1 MEVIVIGGGA
11 AGMIAAARAA
21 ESGNTVTLIEKNE
34 KLGKKIYITGKGRC
48 NVTNADTASFADN
61 VIRNFNFMRS
71 AFSRFDS
78 NDTIELLE
86 RYGVKTKIERG
97 NRVFPCSDKAS
108 DVTKALSAYMLDY
121 GVNILLNTE
130 TKNIV
135 SENGNVTG
143 VNIINADGNK
153 QFLKA
158 DKVILATGGQ
168 SYKATGST
176 GDGYRFARALGHNII
191 TPKPSLVG
199 LNLFEGVSDLAGV
212 TLKNVQ
218 LKIVSKDCKPVYL
231 DFGELLFTH
240 TGISGPIVL
249 TASSKLNN
257 IDISGYKAII
267 DLKPKLDEQQLDKR
281 ILSDFE
287 KTKNKMLKNA
297 LDELIIKALQ
307 HRIIKSANIDGNRY
321 VNCLSKEERKALVK
335 SIKNLT
341 FTIKHLG
348 DIDTAIITSGGIDT
362 KQINPKSMQS
372 KLINGLYFAG
382 EVIDVDALTGGYN
395 MQIALSSGY
404 LAGLLVEQL

>member
-21 ESGNTVTLIEKNE
+21 ESGNSVTLIEKNE

-61 VIRNFNFMRS
+61 VIRNYNFMRS
-71 AFSRFDS
+71 AFSKFDS
-78 NDTIELLE
+78 NDTIELLDK
-86 RYGVKTKIERG
+86 YGVKTKIERG

-108 DVTKALSAYMLDY
+108 DITKALTTYMSEF
-121 GVNILLNTE
+121 GVKILLNTD

-135 SENGNVTG
+135 SENASVSG
-143 VNIINADGNK
+143 VNIINSDGSK
-153 QFLKA
+153 QVLKA

-176 GDGYRFARALGHNII
+176 GDGYRFARALGHNIV

-199 LNLFEGVSDLAGV
+199 FNLFDGVSDLAGV
-212 TLKNVQ
+212 TLKNIQ
-218 LKIVSKDCKPVYL
+218 LKIFDKNDKAIYSE
-231 DFGELLFTH
+231 FGEILFTH

-249 TASSKLNN
+249 TASSVLNHL
-257 IDISGYKAII
+257 DLSGHKAII

-287 KTKNKMLKNA
+287 KTKNKMLKNS

-307 HRIIKSANIDGNRY
+307 RRIIKNARIDENKY

-335 SIKNLT
+335 SVKNLS
-341 FTIKHLG
+341 FTIKQLG

-362 KQINPKSMQS
+362 KEISPKSMQS

-382 EVIDVDALTGGYN
+382 EIIDVDALTGGYN
-395 MQIALSSGY
+395 MQIAFSSGY
-404 LAGLLVEQL
+404 LAGLLIE

>member
-21 ESGNTVTLIEKNE
+21 ESGNKVTLIEKNE

-48 NVTNADTASFADN
+48 NVTNSDTTSFADN
-61 VIRNFNFMRS
+61 VVRNFNFMRS

-130 TKNIV
+130 TRNIV

-143 VNIINADGNK
+143 VNIINTDGNK
-153 QFLKA
+153 QFIKA

-191 TPKPSLVG
+191 TPRPSLVG
-199 LNLFEGVSDLAGV
+199 LSLFEGVSDLAGV

-218 LKIVSKDCKPVYL
+218 LKIVSKDNKTAYL
-231 DFGELLFTH
+231 DFGEMLFTH

-287 KTKNKMLKNA
+287 KAKNKMLKNT

-307 HRIIKSANIDGNRY
+307 HRIIKNANIDENKY

-341 FTIKHLG
+341 YTIRHLG

-404 LAGLLVEQL
+404 LAGLLIE

>member
-21 ESGNTVTLIEKNE
+21 ESGNSVTLIEKNE

-61 VIRNFNFMRS
+61 VVRNYNFLRS
-71 AFSRFDS
+71 AFSKFDS

-86 RYGVKTKIERG
+86 RYDIKTKIERG

-108 DVTKALSAYMLDY
+108 DVTKALTAYMNDF
-121 GVNILLNTE
+121 GVKILLNTE

-135 SENGNVTG
+135 SENGRVSG
-143 VNIINADGNK
+143 VNIVNSDGVK

-199 LNLFEGVSDLAGV
+199 FNLFESVSDLAGV

-218 LKIVSKDCKPVYL
+218 LKIL
-231 DFGELLFTH
+231 DKIDKTIYSEFGEILFTH

-249 TASSKLNN
+249 TASSVLNHL
-257 IDISGYKAII
+257 DLSGHKAII

-287 KTKNKMLKNA
+287 KTKNKMLKNS

-307 HRIIKSANIDGNRY
+307 RRIIKNASIDENKY

-335 SIKNLT
+335 SVKNLS
-341 FTIKHLG
+341 FTIKQLG

-362 KQINPKSMQS
+362 KEISPKSMQS

-404 LAGLLVEQL
+404 LAGLLIE

>member
-1 MEVIVIGGGA
+1 MEIVVIGGGA
-11 AGMIAAARAA
+11 AGMIASARAA
-21 ESGNTVTLIEKNE
+21 ESGNIVTLIEKNE

-48 NVTNADTASFADN
+48 NVTNSDTTSFADN

-86 RYGVKTKIERG
+86 KYGVKTKIERG

-108 DVTKALSAYMLDY
+108 DITKALTSYMLNY
-121 GVNILLNTE
+121 GVKILLNTE

-135 SENGNVTG
+135 SENGIVIG
-143 VNIINADGNK
+143 VNIINADGSK
-153 QFLKA
+153 QFIKA

-191 TPKPSLVG
+191 APRPSLVG
-199 LNLFEGVSDLAGV
+199 FNLFETVSDLAGV

-218 LKIVSKDCKPVYL
+218 LKIVGKDDKTVYS
-231 DFGELLFTH
+231 DFGEILFTH

-249 TASSKLNN
+249 TASSILNS
-257 IDISGYKAII
+257 IDISGFKAII

-281 ILSDFE
+281 ILSDFD
-287 KTKNKMLKNA
+287 KTKNRMLKNS

-307 HRIIKSANIDGNRY
+307 RRIIKSAGIDENKY
-321 VNCLSKEERKALVK
+321 VNCLSKDERKSLIK
-335 SIKNLT
+335 SIKNLK
-341 FTIKHLG
+341 FTIKQLG

-362 KQINPKSMQS
+362 KQINSKSMQS
-372 KLINGLYFAG
+372 KLISGLYFAG
-382 EVIDVDALTGGYN
+382 EVIDVDALTGGFN

-404 LAGLLVEQL
+404 LAGLLIE

>member
-21 ESGNTVTLIEKNE
+21 ESGNSVTLIEKNE

-61 VIRNFNFMRS
+61 VVRNFNFMRS
-71 AFSRFDS
+71 AFSKFDS

-86 RYGVKTKIERG
+86 KYDVKTKIERG

-108 DVTKALSAYMLDY
+108 DVTKALTAYMNDFS
-121 GVNILLNTE
+121 VKILLNTE

-135 SENGNVTG
+135 SENGSVSG
-143 VNIINADGNK
+143 VNIVNSDGVK

-199 LNLFEGVSDLAGV
+199 FNLFEGVSDLAGV

-218 LKIVSKDCKPVYL
+218 LKIL
-231 DFGELLFTH
+231 DKNNKTIYSEFGEILFTH

-249 TASSKLNN
+249 TASSVLNHL
-257 IDISGYKAII
+257 DLSGYKAII

-287 KTKNKMLKNA
+287 KTKNKMLKNS

-307 HRIIKSANIDGNRY
+307 RRIIKYASIDENKY

-335 SIKNLT
+335 SIKNLS
-341 FTIKHLG
+341 FTIKQLG

-362 KQINPKSMQS
+362 KEINPKSMQS
-372 KLINGLYFAG
+372 KIINGLYFAG
-382 EVIDVDALTGGYN
+382 ELIDVDALTGGYN

-404 LAGLLVEQL
+404 LAGLLIE

>member
-11 AGMIAAARAA
+11 AGMIAAARSA
-21 ESGNTVTLIEKNE
+21 ESGNSVTLIEKNE

-61 VIRNFNFMRS
+61 VVRNFNFMRS
-71 AFSRFDS
+71 AFSKFDS

-86 RYGVKTKIERG
+86 KYDVKTKIERG

-108 DVTKALSAYMLDY
+108 DVTKALTAYMNNFS
-121 GVNILLNTE
+121 VKILLNTE

-135 SENGNVTG
+135 SENGSVSG
-143 VNIINADGNK
+143 VNIVNSDGVK

-199 LNLFEGVSDLAGV
+199 FNLFEGVSDLAGV

-218 LKIVSKDCKPVYL
+218 LKIL
-231 DFGELLFTH
+231 DKNNKTIYSEFGEILFTH

-249 TASSKLNN
+249 TASSVLNH
-257 IDISGYKAII
+257 IDLSGHKAII

-287 KTKNKMLKNA
+287 KTKNKMLKNS

-307 HRIIKSANIDGNRY
+307 RRIIKYANIDENKY

-335 SIKNLT
+335 SIKNLS
-341 FTIKHLG
+341 FTIKQLG

-362 KQINPKSMQS
+362 KEINPKSMQS
-372 KLINGLYFAG
+372 KIINGLYFAG

-395 MQIALSSGY
+395 IQIALSSGY
-404 LAGLLVEQL
+404 LAGLLIE

>member
-11 AGMIAAARAA
+11 AGMIAAARSA
-21 ESGNTVTLIEKNE
+21 ESGNSVTLIEKNE

-61 VIRNFNFMRS
+61 VVRNYNFMRS
-71 AFSRFDS
+71 AFSKFDS

-86 RYGVKTKIERG
+86 KYDVKTKIERG

-108 DVTKALSAYMLDY
+108 DVTKALTVYMNNFS
-121 GVNILLNTE
+121 VKILLNTE

-135 SENGNVTG
+135 SENGSVSG
-143 VNIINADGNK
+143 VNIVNSDGVK

-199 LNLFEGVSDLAGV
+199 FNLFEGVSDLAGV

-218 LKIVSKDCKPVYL
+218 LKIL
-231 DFGELLFTH
+231 DKNYKTIYSEFGEILFTH

-249 TASSKLNN
+249 TASSVLNH
-257 IDISGYKAII
+257 IDLSGHKAII

-287 KTKNKMLKNA
+287 KTKNKMLKNS

-307 HRIIKSANIDGNRY
+307 RRIIKYANIDENKY

-335 SIKNLT
+335 SIKNLS
-341 FTIKHLG
+341 FTIKQLG

-362 KQINPKSMQS
+362 KEINPKSMQS
-372 KLINGLYFAG
+372 KIINGLYFAG
-382 EVIDVDALTGGYN
+382 ELIDVDALTGGYN
-395 MQIALSSGY
+395 IQIALSSGY
-404 LAGLLVEQL
+404 LAGLLIE

>member
-21 ESGNTVTLIEKNE
+21 ESGNSVTLIEKNE

-61 VIRNFNFMRS
+61 VIRNYNFMRS
-71 AFSRFDS
+71 AFSKFDS

-86 RYGVKTKIERG
+86 RYDIKTKIERG

-108 DVTKALSAYMLDY
+108 DVTKALTAYMNDFD
-121 GVNILLNTE
+121 VKILLNTE

-135 SENGNVTG
+135 SENGSVSG
-143 VNIINADGNK
+143 VNLVNSNGVK

-199 LNLFEGVSDLAGV
+199 FNLFEGVSDLAGV

-218 LKIVSKDCKPVYL
+218 LKIL
-231 DFGELLFTH
+231 DKNDKTIYSEFGEILFTH

-249 TASSKLNN
+249 TASSLLNHL
-257 IDISGYKAII
+257 DLSGHKAII

-287 KTKNKMLKNA
+287 KTKNKMLKNS

-307 HRIIKSANIDGNRY
+307 RRIIKNAGIDENKY

-335 SIKNLT
+335 SVKNLS
-341 FTIKHLG
+341 FTIKQLG

-362 KQINPKSMQS
+362 KEISPKSMQS

-404 LAGLLVEQL
+404 LAGLLIE

>member
-1 MEVIVIGGGA
+1 MEIVVIGGGA
-11 AGMIAAARAA
+11 AGMIASARAA
-21 ESGNTVTLIEKNE
+21 ESGNIVTLIEKNE

-48 NVTNADTASFADN
+48 NVTNSDTTSFADN

-78 NDTIELLE
+78 NDTVELLE
-86 RYGVKTKIERG
+86 KYGVKTKIERG

-108 DVTKALSAYMLDY
+108 DITKALTSYMLDY
-121 GVNILLNTE
+121 GVKILLNTK

-135 SENGNVTG
+135 SENGKVSG
-143 VNIINADGNK
+143 VNVINPDGNK
-153 QFLKA
+153 QFIKA

-176 GDGYRFARALGHNII
+176 GDGYRFACALGHNII
-191 TPKPSLVG
+191 APRPSLVG
-199 LNLFEGVSDLAGV
+199 FNLFETVNDLAGV

-218 LKIVSKDCKPVYL
+218 LKIVGKDDKTVYS
-231 DFGELLFTH
+231 DFGEILFTH

-249 TASSKLNN
+249 TASSILNS
-257 IDISGYKAII
+257 IDISGFRAII

-281 ILSDFE
+281 ILSDFD
-287 KTKNKMLKNA
+287 KTKNKMLKNS
-297 LDELIIKALQ
+297 LDDLIIKALQ
-307 HRIIKSANIDGNRY
+307 RRIIKSADIDEDKY
-321 VNCLSKEERKALVK
+321 VNCLSKDERKSLVK
-335 SIKNLT
+335 SIKNLK
-341 FTIKHLG
+341 FTIKQLG

-372 KLINGLYFAG
+372 KLISGLYFAG

-404 LAGLLVEQL
+404 LAGLLIE

>member
-21 ESGNTVTLIEKNE
+21 ESGNSVTLIEKNE

-61 VIRNFNFMRS
+61 VIRNYNFMRS
-71 AFSRFDS
+71 AFSKFDS
-78 NDTIELLE
+78 NDTIELLDK
-86 RYGVKTKIERG
+86 YGVKTKIERG

-108 DVTKALSAYMLDY
+108 DVTKALIAYMSEF
-121 GVNILLNTE
+121 GVKILLNTE

-135 SENGNVTG
+135 SENGSVSG
-143 VNIINADGNK
+143 VNIINSDGSK

-191 TPKPSLVG
+191 TPRPSLVG
-199 LNLFEGVSDLAGV
+199 FNLFEGVSDLAGV

-218 LKIVSKDCKPVYL
+218 LKIIDKNDKTIYSE
-231 DFGELLFTH
+231 FGEILFTH

-249 TASSKLNN
+249 TASSVLNHL
-257 IDISGYKAII
+257 DLSGHKAII

-287 KTKNKMLKNA
+287 KTKNKMLKNS

-307 HRIIKSANIDGNRY
+307 QRIIKNARIDENKY

-335 SIKNLT
+335 SVKNLS
-341 FTIKHLG
+341 FTIKQLG

-362 KQINPKSMQS
+362 KEISPKSMQS

-382 EVIDVDALTGGYN
+382 EIIDVDALTGGYN

-404 LAGLLVEQL
+404 LAGLLIE

>member
-21 ESGNTVTLIEKNE
+21 ESGNSVTLIEKNE

-61 VIRNFNFMRS
+61 VVRNYNFLRS
-71 AFSRFDS
+71 AFSKFDS

-86 RYGVKTKIERG
+86 RYDIKTKIERG

-108 DVTKALSAYMLDY
+108 DVTKALTAYMNDFN
-121 GVNILLNTE
+121 VKILLNTE

-135 SENGNVTG
+135 SENGRVSG
-143 VNIINADGNK
+143 VNIVNPNGVK

-199 LNLFEGVSDLAGV
+199 FNLFESVSDLAGV

-218 LKIVSKDCKPVYL
+218 LKIL
-231 DFGELLFTH
+231 DKHDKTIYSEFGELLFTH

-249 TASSKLNN
+249 TASSVLNH
-257 IDISGYKAII
+257 IDLSGHKAII

-287 KTKNKMLKNA
+287 KTKNKMLKNS

-307 HRIIKSANIDGNRY
+307 RRIIKNASIDENKY

-335 SIKNLT
+335 SVKNLS
-341 FTIKHLG
+341 FTIKQLG

-362 KQINPKSMQS
+362 KEINPKSMQS
-372 KLINGLYFAG
+372 KIINGLYFAG
-382 EVIDVDALTGGYN
+382 ELIDVDALTGGYN
-395 MQIALSSGY
+395 IQIALSSGY
-404 LAGLLVEQL
+404 LAGLLIE

>member
-21 ESGNTVTLIEKNE
+21 ESGNSVTLIEKNE

-61 VIRNFNFMRS
+61 VIRNYNFMRS
-71 AFSRFDS
+71 AFSKFDS
-78 NDTIELLE
+78 NDTIELLDK
-86 RYGVKTKIERG
+86 YGVKTKIERG

-108 DVTKALSAYMLDY
+108 DVTKALIAYMNEY
-121 GVNILLNTE
+121 GVKILLNTE

-135 SENGNVTG
+135 SENGSVSG
-143 VNIINADGNK
+143 VNIINSDGSK

-176 GDGYRFARALGHNII
+176 GDGYRFARALGHNIV

-199 LNLFEGVSDLAGV
+199 FNLFDGVSDLAGV
-212 TLKNVQ
+212 TLKNIQ
-218 LKIVSKDCKPVYL
+218 LKIFDKNDKAIYSE
-231 DFGELLFTH
+231 FGEILFTH

-249 TASSKLNN
+249 TASSILNH
-257 IDISGYKAII
+257 IDLSGLKVVI

-287 KTKNKMLKNA
+287 KTKNKMLKNS

-307 HRIIKSANIDGNRY
+307 RRIIKNARIDENKY

-335 SIKNLT
+335 SVKNLS
-341 FTIKHLG
+341 FTIKQLG

-362 KQINPKSMQS
+362 KEISPKSMQS

-382 EVIDVDALTGGYN
+382 EIIDVDALTGGYN

-404 LAGLLVEQL
+404 LAGLLIE

>member
-1 MEVIVIGGGA
+1 MEIVVIGGGA
-11 AGMIAAARAA
+11 AGMIASARAA
-21 ESGNTVTLIEKNE
+21 ESGNIVTLIEKNE

-48 NVTNADTASFADN
+48 NVTNSDITSFADN

-86 RYGVKTKIERG
+86 KYGVKTKIERG

-108 DVTKALSAYMLDY
+108 DITKALTSYMLDY
-121 GVNILLNTE
+121 GVKILLNTE

-135 SENGNVTG
+135 SENGKVSG
-143 VNIINADGNK
+143 VNVINPDGNK
-153 QFLKA
+153 QFIKA

-191 TPKPSLVG
+191 APRPSLVG
-199 LNLFEGVSDLAGV
+199 FNLFETVSDLAGV

-218 LKIVSKDCKPVYL
+218 LKIVSKDDKTVYS
-231 DFGELLFTH
+231 DFGEILFTH
-240 TGISGPIVL
+240 TGISGPIIL
-249 TASSKLNN
+249 TASSVLNS
-257 IDISGYKAII
+257 IDISGFKAII

-281 ILSDFE
+281 ILSDFD
-287 KTKNKMLKNA
+287 KTKNKMLKNS
-297 LDELIIKALQ
+297 LDDLIIKALQ
-307 HRIIKSANIDGNRY
+307 RRIIKSASIDEVKY
-321 VNCLSKEERKALVK
+321 VNCLSKDERKSLVK
-335 SIKNLT
+335 SIKNLK
-341 FTIKHLG
+341 FTIKQLG

-372 KLINGLYFAG
+372 KLISGLYFAG

-404 LAGLLVEQL
+404 LAGLLAE

>member
-21 ESGNTVTLIEKNE
+21 ESGNAVTLIEKNE

-48 NVTNADTASFADN
+48 NVTNADTTSFADN
-61 VIRNFNFMRS
+61 VVRNYNFMRS

-86 RYGVKTKIERG
+86 KYGVKTKIERG

-108 DVTKALSAYMLDY
+108 DITKALTSYMLDY
-121 GVNILLNTE
+121 NVKILLHTE

-135 SENGNVTG
+135 SENGKVSG
-143 VNIINADGNK
+143 VNVIDADGKK
-153 QFLKA
+153 QFIRA
-158 DKVILATGGQ
+158 DKVILATGGL

-191 TPKPSLVG
+191 APKPSLVG
-199 LNLFEGVSDLAGV
+199 FNTFENVSDLAGV

-218 LKIVSKDCKPVYL
+218 LKIVSKDGKSVYS
-231 DFGELLFTH
+231 DFGEILFTH

-249 TASSKLNN
+249 TASSILNN
-257 IDISGYKAII
+257 NDMSGFKAVI

-287 KTKNKMLKNA
+287 KNKNKMLKNS

-307 HRIIKSANIDGNRY
+307 RRVIKNANLDENKY
-321 VNCLSKEERKALVK
+321 VNCLTKEERKFLVK
-335 SIKNLT
+335 SIKNLN
-341 FTIKHLG
+341 FTLKQLG
-348 DIDTAIITSGGIDT
+348 DIDTAIITCGGVDT

-404 LAGLLVEQL
+404 LAGLLIE

>member
-21 ESGNTVTLIEKNE
+21 ESGNSVTLIEKNE

-61 VIRNFNFMRS
+61 VIRNYNFMRS
-71 AFSRFDS
+71 AFSKFDS
-78 NDTIELLE
+78 NDTIELLDK
-86 RYGVKTKIERG
+86 YGVKTKIERG

-108 DVTKALSAYMLDY
+108 DVTKALIAYMSEF
-121 GVNILLNTE
+121 GVKILLNTD

-135 SENGNVTG
+135 SENGSVSG
-143 VNIINADGNK
+143 VNIINSDGSK

-176 GDGYRFARALGHNII
+176 GDGYRFARALGHNIV

-199 LNLFEGVSDLAGV
+199 FNLFDGVSDLAGV
-212 TLKNVQ
+212 TLKNIQ
-218 LKIVSKDCKPVYL
+218 LKIFDKNDKAIYSE
-231 DFGELLFTH
+231 FGEILFTH

-249 TASSKLNN
+249 TASSILNH
-257 IDISGYKAII
+257 IDLSGLKVVI

-287 KTKNKMLKNA
+287 KTKNKMLKNS

-307 HRIIKSANIDGNRY
+307 RRIIKNASIDENKY

-335 SIKNLT
+335 SVKNLS
-341 FTIKHLG
+341 FTIKQLG

-362 KQINPKSMQS
+362 KEISPKSMQS

-382 EVIDVDALTGGYN
+382 EIIDVDALTGGYN

-404 LAGLLVEQL
+404 LAGLLIE

>member
-1 MEVIVIGGGA
+1 MEIVVIGGGA
-11 AGMIAAARAA
+11 AGMIASARAA
-21 ESGNTVTLIEKNE
+21 ESGNIVTLIEKNE

-48 NVTNADTASFADN
+48 NVTNSDTTSFADN

-78 NDTIELLE
+78 NDTVELLE
-86 RYGVKTKIERG
+86 KYGVKTKIERG

-108 DVTKALSAYMLDY
+108 DITKALTSYMLDY
-121 GVNILLNTE
+121 GVKILLNTK

-135 SENGNVTG
+135 SENGKVSG
-143 VNIINADGNK
+143 VNVINPDGNK
-153 QFLKA
+153 QFIKA

-191 TPKPSLVG
+191 APRPSLVG
-199 LNLFEGVSDLAGV
+199 FNLFETVSDLAGV

-218 LKIVSKDCKPVYL
+218 LKIVGKDDKTVYS
-231 DFGELLFTH
+231 DFGEILFTH

-249 TASSKLNN
+249 TASSILNS
-257 IDISGYKAII
+257 IDISGFKAII

-281 ILSDFE
+281 ILSDFD
-287 KTKNKMLKNA
+287 KTKNRMLKNS

-307 HRIIKSANIDGNRY
+307 RRIIKSADINEDKY
-321 VNCLSKEERKALVK
+321 VNCLSKDERKSLVK
-335 SIKNLT
+335 SIKNLK
-341 FTIKHLG
+341 FTIKQLG

-372 KLINGLYFAG
+372 KLISGLYFAG

-404 LAGLLVEQL
+404 LAGLLIE

>member
-1 MEVIVIGGGA
+1 MEIVVIGGGA
-11 AGMIAAARAA
+11 AGMIASARAA
-21 ESGNTVTLIEKNE
+21 ESGNIVTLIEKNE

-48 NVTNADTASFADN
+48 NVTNSDITSFADN

-86 RYGVKTKIERG
+86 KYGVKTKIERG

-108 DVTKALSAYMLDY
+108 DITKALTSYMLDY
-121 GVNILLNTE
+121 GVKILLNTE

-135 SENGNVTG
+135 SENGKVSG
-143 VNIINADGNK
+143 VNVINPDGNK
-153 QFLKA
+153 QFIKA

-191 TPKPSLVG
+191 APRPSLVG
-199 LNLFEGVSDLAGV
+199 FNLFETVSDLAGV

-218 LKIVSKDCKPVYL
+218 LKIVSKDDKTVYS
-231 DFGELLFTH
+231 DFGEILFTH
-240 TGISGPIVL
+240 TGISGPIIL
-249 TASSKLNN
+249 TASSVLNS
-257 IDISGYKAII
+257 IDISGFKAII

-281 ILSDFE
+281 ILSDFD
-287 KTKNKMLKNA
+287 KTKNKMLKNS
-297 LDELIIKALQ
+297 LDDLIIKALQ
-307 HRIIKSANIDGNRY
+307 RRIIKSASIDEDKY
-321 VNCLSKEERKALVK
+321 VNCLSKDERKSLVK
-335 SIKNLT
+335 SIKNLK
-341 FTIKHLG
+341 FTIKQLG

-372 KLINGLYFAG
+372 KLISGLYFAG

-404 LAGLLVEQL
+404 LAGLLAE

>member
-1 MEVIVIGGGA
+1 MEIVVIGGGA
-11 AGMIAAARAA
+11 AGMIASARAA
-21 ESGNTVTLIEKNE
+21 ESGNIVTLIEKNE

-48 NVTNADTASFADN
+48 NVTNSDTTSFADN

-78 NDTIELLE
+78 YDTIELLE
-86 RYGVKTKIERG
+86 KYGVKTKIERG

-108 DVTKALSAYMLDY
+108 DITKALTSYMLDY
-121 GVNILLNTE
+121 GVKILLNTE

-135 SENGNVTG
+135 SENGKVSG
-143 VNIINADGNK
+143 VNVINPDGNK
-153 QFLKA
+153 QFIKA

-191 TPKPSLVG
+191 APRPSLVG
-199 LNLFEGVSDLAGV
+199 FNLFETVSDLAGV

-218 LKIVSKDCKPVYL
+218 LKIVGKDDKTVYS
-231 DFGELLFTH
+231 DFGEILFTH

-249 TASSKLNN
+249 TASSILNS
-257 IDISGYKAII
+257 IDLSGFKAII
-267 DLKPKLDEQQLDKR
+267 DLKPKLDDQQLDKR
-281 ILSDFE
+281 ILSDFD
-287 KTKNKMLKNA
+287 KTKNKMLKNS
-297 LDELIIKALQ
+297 LDDLIIKALQ
-307 HRIIKSANIDGNRY
+307 RRIIKSADIDEDKY
-321 VNCLSKEERKALVK
+321 VNCLSKDERKSLVK
-335 SIKNLT
+335 SIKNLK
-341 FTIKHLG
+341 FTIKQLG

-372 KLINGLYFAG
+372 KLISGLYFAG

-404 LAGLLVEQL
+404 LAGLLAE

>member
-48 NVTNADTASFADN
+48 NVTNSNTNSFADN
-61 VIRNFNFMRS
+61 VVRNFNFMRS
-71 AFSRFDS
+71 VFSKFDS
-78 NDTIELLE
+78 NDTIELLDK
-86 RYGVKTKIERG
+86 YGVKTKIERG

-108 DVTKALSAYMLDY
+108 DITKALTAYMSEF
-121 GVNILLNTE
+121 GVKILLNTD

-135 SENGNVTG
+135 SENASVSG
-143 VNIINADGNK
+143 VNIINSDGNK
-153 QFLKA
+153 QFLNA

-191 TPKPSLVG
+191 TPRPSLVG
-199 LNLFEGVSDLAGV
+199 FNLFEGVSDLAGV

-218 LKIVSKDCKPVYL
+218 LKIFDKNDKAIYSE
-231 DFGELLFTH
+231 FGEILFTH

-249 TASSKLNN
+249 TASSILNH
-257 IDISGYKAII
+257 IDLSGLKVVI

-287 KTKNKMLKNA
+287 KTKNKMLKNS

-307 HRIIKSANIDGNRY
+307 RRIIKNASIDENKY

-335 SIKNLT
+335 SIKNLS
-341 FTIKHLG
+341 FTIKQLG

-362 KQINPKSMQS
+362 KEISPKSMQS

-382 EVIDVDALTGGYN
+382 EIIDVDALTGGYN

-404 LAGLLVEQL
+404 LAGLLIE

>member
-1 MEVIVIGGGA
+1 MEIVVIGGGA
-11 AGMIAAARAA
+11 AGMIASARAA
-21 ESGNTVTLIEKNE
+21 ESGNIVTLIEKNE

-48 NVTNADTASFADN
+48 NVTNSDTTSFANN

-86 RYGVKTKIERG
+86 KYGVKTKIERG

-108 DVTKALSAYMLDY
+108 DITKALTSYMLNY
-121 GVNILLNTE
+121 GVKILLNTE

-135 SENGNVTG
+135 SENGIVIG
-143 VNIINADGNK
+143 VNIINADGSK
-153 QFLKA
+153 QFIKA
-158 DKVILATGGQ
+158 DKVILATGGH

-191 TPKPSLVG
+191 APRPSLVG
-199 LNLFEGVSDLAGV
+199 FNLFETVSDLAGV

-218 LKIVSKDCKPVYL
+218 LKIVGKDDKTVYS
-231 DFGELLFTH
+231 DFGEILFTH

-249 TASSKLNN
+249 TASSILNN
-257 IDISGYKAII
+257 IDISGFKAII

-281 ILSDFE
+281 ILSDFD
-287 KTKNKMLKNA
+287 KTKNRMLKNS

-307 HRIIKSANIDGNRY
+307 RRIIKSADINEDKY
-321 VNCLSKEERKALVK
+321 VNCLSKDERKSLIK
-335 SIKNLT
+335 SIKNLK
-341 FTIKHLG
+341 FTIKQLG

-372 KLINGLYFAG
+372 KLVSGLYFAG

-404 LAGLLVEQL
+404 LAGLLIE

>member
-21 ESGNTVTLIEKNE
+21 ESGNSVTLIEKNE

-48 NVTNADTASFADN
+48 NVTNSDTSSFADN

-71 AFSRFDS
+71 AFSKFDS
-78 NDTIELLE
+78 NDTIELLDK
-86 RYGVKTKIERG
+86 YGVKTKIERG

-108 DVTKALSAYMLDY
+108 DITKALTAYMSEF
-121 GVNILLNTE
+121 GVKILLNTD

-135 SENGNVTG
+135 SENASVSG
-143 VNIINADGNK
+143 VNIINSDGNK
-153 QFLKA
+153 QFLNA

-176 GDGYRFARALGHNII
+176 GDGYRFARALGHNIV

-199 LNLFEGVSDLAGV
+199 FNLFDGVSDLAGV
-212 TLKNVQ
+212 TLKNIQ
-218 LKIVSKDCKPVYL
+218 LKIFDKNDKAIYSE
-231 DFGELLFTH
+231 FGEILFTH

-249 TASSKLNN
+249 TASSILNH
-257 IDISGYKAII
+257 IDLSGLKVVI

-287 KTKNKMLKNA
+287 KTKNKMLKNS

-307 HRIIKSANIDGNRY
+307 RRIIKNASIDENKY

-335 SIKNLT
+335 SVKNLS
-341 FTIKHLG
+341 FTIKQLG

-362 KQINPKSMQS
+362 KEISPKSMQS

-382 EVIDVDALTGGYN
+382 EIIDVDALTGGYN

-404 LAGLLVEQL
+404 LAGLLIE

>member
-21 ESGNTVTLIEKNE
+21 ESGNSVTLIEKNE

-48 NVTNADTASFADN
+48 NVTNADTASFSDN
-61 VIRNFNFMRS
+61 VIRNYNFMRS
-71 AFSRFDS
+71 AFSKFDS
-78 NDTIELLE
+78 NDTIELLDK
-86 RYGVKTKIERG
+86 YGVKTKIERG

-108 DVTKALSAYMLDY
+108 DITKALTAYMSEF
-121 GVNILLNTE
+121 GVKILLNTE

-135 SENGNVTG
+135 SENGSVSG
-143 VNIINADGNK
+143 VNIINSDGSK

-176 GDGYRFARALGHNII
+176 GDGYRFARALGHNIV

-199 LNLFEGVSDLAGV
+199 FNLFDGVSDLAGV
-212 TLKNVQ
+212 TLKNIQ
-218 LKIVSKDCKPVYL
+218 LKIFDKNDKAIYSE
-231 DFGELLFTH
+231 FGEILFTH

-249 TASSKLNN
+249 TASSILNH
-257 IDISGYKAII
+257 IDLSGLKVVI

-287 KTKNKMLKNA
+287 KTKNKMLKNS

-307 HRIIKSANIDGNRY
+307 RRIIKNASIDENKY

-335 SIKNLT
+335 SVKNLS
-341 FTIKHLG
+341 FTIKQLG

-362 KQINPKSMQS
+362 KEISPKSMQS

-382 EVIDVDALTGGYN
+382 EIIDVDALTGGYN

-404 LAGLLVEQL
+404 LAGLLIE

>member
-21 ESGNTVTLIEKNE
+21 ESGNSVTLIEKNE

-61 VIRNFNFMRS
+61 VVRNYNFLRS
-71 AFSRFDS
+71 AFSKFDS

-86 RYGVKTKIERG
+86 RYDIKTKIERG

-108 DVTKALSAYMLDY
+108 DVTKALTAYMNDF
-121 GVNILLNTE
+121 GVKILLNTE

-135 SENGNVTG
+135 SENGRVSG
-143 VNIINADGNK
+143 VNIVNSDGVK
-153 QFLKA
+153 QFFKA

-199 LNLFEGVSDLAGV
+199 FNLFESVSDLAGV

-218 LKIVSKDCKPVYL
+218 LKIL
-231 DFGELLFTH
+231 DKIDKTIYSEFGEILFTH

-249 TASSKLNN
+249 TASSILNH
-257 IDISGYKAII
+257 IDLSGHKAII

-287 KTKNKMLKNA
+287 KTKNKMLKNS

-307 HRIIKSANIDGNRY
+307 RRIIKYASIDENKY

-335 SIKNLT
+335 SVKNLS
-341 FTIKHLG
+341 FTIKQLG

-362 KQINPKSMQS
+362 KEINPKSMQS

-404 LAGLLVEQL
+404 LAGLLIE

>member
-21 ESGNTVTLIEKNE
+21 ESGNSVTLIEKNE

-61 VIRNFNFMRS
+61 VIRNYNFMRS
-71 AFSRFDS
+71 AFSKFDS
-78 NDTIELLE
+78 NDTIELLDK
-86 RYGVKTKIERG
+86 YGVKTKIERG

-108 DVTKALSAYMLDY
+108 DITKALTAYMSEF
-121 GVNILLNTE
+121 GVKILLNTD

-135 SENGNVTG
+135 SENASVSG
-143 VNIINADGNK
+143 VNIINSDGNK
-153 QFLKA
+153 QFLNA

-199 LNLFEGVSDLAGV
+199 FNLFEGVSDLAGV

-218 LKIVSKDCKPVYL
+218 LKIIDKNDKTIYSE
-231 DFGELLFTH
+231 FGEILFTH

-249 TASSKLNN
+249 TASSVLNHL
-257 IDISGYKAII
+257 DLSGHKAII

-287 KTKNKMLKNA
+287 KTKNKMLKNS

-307 HRIIKSANIDGNRY
+307 RRIIKNARIDENKY

-335 SIKNLT
+335 SVKNLS
-341 FTIKHLG
+341 FTIKQLG

-362 KQINPKSMQS
+362 KEISPKSMQS

-382 EVIDVDALTGGYN
+382 EIIDVDALTGGYN

-404 LAGLLVEQL
+404 LAGLLIE

>member
-21 ESGNTVTLIEKNE
+21 ESGNSVTLIEKNE

-61 VIRNFNFMRS
+61 VVRNYNFLRS
-71 AFSRFDS
+71 AFSKFDS

-86 RYGVKTKIERG
+86 RYDIKTKIERG

-108 DVTKALSAYMLDY
+108 DVTKALTAYMNDFN
-121 GVNILLNTE
+121 VKILLNTE

-135 SENGNVTG
+135 SENGRVSG
-143 VNIINADGNK
+143 VNIVNSDGVK
-153 QFLKA
+153 LFLKA

-199 LNLFEGVSDLAGV
+199 FNLFESVSDLAGV

-218 LKIVSKDCKPVYL
+218 LKIL
-231 DFGELLFTH
+231 DKNDKTIYSEFGEILFTH

-249 TASSKLNN
+249 TASSVLNH
-257 IDISGYKAII
+257 IDLSGHKAII

-287 KTKNKMLKNA
+287 KTKNKMLKNS

-307 HRIIKSANIDGNRY
+307 RRIIKNASIDENKY

-335 SIKNLT
+335 SVKNLS
-341 FTIKHLG
+341 FTIKQLG

-362 KQINPKSMQS
+362 KEINPKSMQS

-404 LAGLLVEQL
+404 LAGLLIE

>member
-11 AGMIAAARAA
+11 AGMISAARAA
-21 ESGNTVTLIEKNE
+21 ESGNSVTLIEKNE

-61 VIRNFNFMRS
+61 VVRNFNFMRS
-71 AFSRFDS
+71 AFSKFDS

-86 RYGVKTKIERG
+86 KYDVKTKIERG

-108 DVTKALSAYMLDY
+108 DVTKALTAYMNNFS
-121 GVNILLNTE
+121 VKILLNTE

-135 SENGNVTG
+135 SENGSVSG
-143 VNIINADGNK
+143 VNIVNPDGVK

-199 LNLFEGVSDLAGV
+199 FNLFEGVSDLAGV

-218 LKIVSKDCKPVYL
+218 LKIL
-231 DFGELLFTH
+231 DKNNKTIYSEFGEILFTH

-249 TASSKLNN
+249 TASSVLNH
-257 IDISGYKAII
+257 IDLSGHKAII

-287 KTKNKMLKNA
+287 KTKNKMLKNS

-307 HRIIKSANIDGNRY
+307 RRIIKYANIDENKY

-335 SIKNLT
+335 SIKNLS
-341 FTIKHLG
+341 FTIKQLG

-362 KQINPKSMQS
+362 KEINPKSMQS
-372 KLINGLYFAG
+372 KIINGLYFAG

-395 MQIALSSGY
+395 IQIALSSGY
-404 LAGLLVEQL
+404 LAGLLIE

>member
-1 MEVIVIGGGA
+1 MEIVVIGGGA
-11 AGMIAAARAA
+11 AGMIASARAA
-21 ESGNTVTLIEKNE
+21 ESGNIVTLIEKNE

-48 NVTNADTASFADN
+48 NVTNSDTTSFADN

-86 RYGVKTKIERG
+86 KYGVKTKIERG

-108 DVTKALSAYMLDY
+108 DITKALTSYMLDY
-121 GVNILLNTE
+121 GVKILLNTK

-135 SENGNVTG
+135 SENGKVLG
-143 VNIINADGNK
+143 VNVINPDGNK
-153 QFLKA
+153 QFIKA

-191 TPKPSLVG
+191 ALRPSLVG
-199 LNLFEGVSDLAGV
+199 FNLFETVSDLAGV

-218 LKIVSKDCKPVYL
+218 LKIVGKDDKTVYS
-231 DFGELLFTH
+231 DFGEILFTH

-249 TASSKLNN
+249 TASSILNS
-257 IDISGYKAII
+257 IDISGFRAII

-281 ILSDFE
+281 ILSDFD
-287 KTKNKMLKNA
+287 KTKNRMLKNS

-307 HRIIKSANIDGNRY
+307 RRIIKSADINEDKY
-321 VNCLSKEERKALVK
+321 VNCLSKDERKSLVK
-335 SIKNLT
+335 SIKNLK
-341 FTIKHLG
+341 FTIKQLG

-372 KLINGLYFAG
+372 KLISGLYFAG

-404 LAGLLVEQL
+404 LAGLLIE

>member
-21 ESGNTVTLIEKNE
+21 ESGNSVTLIEKNE

-61 VIRNFNFMRS
+61 VVRNYNFLRS
-71 AFSRFDS
+71 AFSKFDS

-86 RYGVKTKIERG
+86 RYDIKTKIERG

-108 DVTKALSAYMLDY
+108 DVTKALTAYMNDF
-121 GVNILLNTE
+121 GVKILLNTE

-135 SENGNVTG
+135 SENGSVSG
-143 VNIINADGNK
+143 VNIVNSDGVK

-199 LNLFEGVSDLAGV
+199 FNLFEGVSDLAGV

-218 LKIVSKDCKPVYL
+218 LKIL
-231 DFGELLFTH
+231 DKHDKTIYSEFGEILFTH

-249 TASSKLNN
+249 TASSVLNHL
-257 IDISGYKAII
+257 DLSGHKAII

-281 ILSDFE
+281 VLSDFE
-287 KTKNKMLKNA
+287 KTKNKMLKNS

-307 HRIIKSANIDGNRY
+307 RRIIKNASIDENKY

-335 SIKNLT
+335 SVKNLS
-341 FTIKHLG
+341 FTIKQLG

-362 KQINPKSMQS
+362 KEISPKSMQS

-404 LAGLLVEQL
+404 LAGLLIE

>member
-21 ESGNTVTLIEKNE
+21 ESGNSVTLIEKNE

-61 VIRNFNFMRS
+61 VVRNYNFMRS
-71 AFSRFDS
+71 AFSKFDS
-78 NDTIELLE
+78 NDTIELFE
-86 RYGVKTKIERG
+86 RYDIKTKIERG

-108 DVTKALSAYMLDY
+108 DVTKALTAYMNDFN
-121 GVNILLNTE
+121 VKILLNTE

-135 SENGNVTG
+135 SENGRVSG
-143 VNIINADGNK
+143 VNIVNSDGVK
-153 QFLKA
+153 QFFKA

-199 LNLFEGVSDLAGV
+199 FNLFEGVSDLAGV

-218 LKIVSKDCKPVYL
+218 LKIL
-231 DFGELLFTH
+231 DNNDKTIYSEFGELLFTH

-249 TASSKLNN
+249 TASSVLNHL
-257 IDISGYKAII
+257 DLSGYKAII
-267 DLKPKLDEQQLDKR
+267 DLKPKLDEQLLDKR

-287 KTKNKMLKNA
+287 KTKNKMLKNS

-307 HRIIKSANIDGNRY
+307 RRIIKNASIDENKY

-335 SIKNLT
+335 SIKNLS
-341 FTIKHLG
+341 FTIKQLG

-362 KQINPKSMQS
+362 KEISSKSMQS

-404 LAGLLVEQL
+404 LAGLLIE

>member
-11 AGMIAAARAA
+11 AGMISAARAA
-21 ESGNTVTLIEKNE
+21 ESGNSVTLIEKNE

-61 VIRNFNFMRS
+61 VVRNFNFMRS
-71 AFSRFDS
+71 AFSKFDS

-86 RYGVKTKIERG
+86 KYDVKTKIERG

-108 DVTKALSAYMLDY
+108 DVTKALTAYMNNFS
-121 GVNILLNTE
+121 VKILLNTE

-135 SENGNVTG
+135 SENGSVSG
-143 VNIINADGNK
+143 VNIVNSDGVK

-199 LNLFEGVSDLAGV
+199 FNLFEGVSDLAGV

-218 LKIVSKDCKPVYL
+218 LKIL
-231 DFGELLFTH
+231 DKNNKTIYSEFGEILFTH

-249 TASSKLNN
+249 TASSVLNH
-257 IDISGYKAII
+257 IDLSGHKAII

-287 KTKNKMLKNA
+287 KTKNKMLKNS

-307 HRIIKSANIDGNRY
+307 RRIIKYANIDENKY

-335 SIKNLT
+335 SIKNLS
-341 FTIKHLG
+341 FTIKQLG

-362 KQINPKSMQS
+362 KEINPKSMQS
-372 KLINGLYFAG
+372 KIINGLYFAG
-382 EVIDVDALTGGYN
+382 ELIDVDALTGGYN
-395 MQIALSSGY
+395 IQIALSSGY
-404 LAGLLVEQL
+404 LAGLLIE

>member
-21 ESGNTVTLIEKNE
+21 ESGNSVTLIEKNE

-61 VIRNFNFMRS
+61 VVRNYNFMRS
-71 AFSRFDS
+71 AFSKFDS
-78 NDTIELLE
+78 NDTIELFE
-86 RYGVKTKIERG
+86 RYDIKTKIERG

-108 DVTKALSAYMLDY
+108 DVTKALTAYMNDFN
-121 GVNILLNTE
+121 VKILLNTE

-135 SENGNVTG
+135 SENGRVSG
-143 VNIINADGNK
+143 VNIVNPDGVK
-153 QFLKA
+153 QFFKA

-199 LNLFEGVSDLAGV
+199 FNLFEGVSDLAGV

-218 LKIVSKDCKPVYL
+218 LKIIDNNDKTIYSE
-231 DFGELLFTH
+231 FGEILFTH

-249 TASSKLNN
+249 TASSVLNHL
-257 IDISGYKAII
+257 DLSGYKAII

-287 KTKNKMLKNA
+287 KTKNKMLKNS

-307 HRIIKSANIDGNRY
+307 RRIIKYASIDENKY

-335 SIKNLT
+335 SIKNLS
-341 FTIKHLG
+341 FTIKQLG

-362 KQINPKSMQS
+362 KEISSKSMQS

-404 LAGLLVEQL
+404 LAGLLIE

>member
-11 AGMIAAARAA
+11 AGMIAAARSA

-61 VIRNFNFMRS
+61 IIRNFNFMRS

-121 GVNILLNTE
+121 GVKVLLKTE

-153 QFLKA
+153 QFVKA

-191 TPKPSLVG
+191 TPRPSLVG
-199 LNLFEGVSDLAGV
+199 FNLFEGVSDLAGV

-218 LKIVSKDCKPVYL
+218 LKIL
-231 DFGELLFTH
+231 DKNNKTIYSEFGEILFTH

-249 TASSKLNN
+249 TASSVLNHL
-257 IDISGYKAII
+257 DLSGHKAII

-287 KTKNKMLKNA
+287 KTKNKMLKNS

-307 HRIIKSANIDGNRY
+307 HRIIKSANIDENKY
-321 VNCLSKEERKALVK
+321 VNCLGKEERKALVK
-335 SIKNLT
+335 SFKNLT

-404 LAGLLVEQL
+404 LAGLLVE

>member
-61 VIRNFNFMRS
+61 VIRNYNFMRS
-71 AFSRFDS
+71 AFSKFDS
-78 NDTIELLE
+78 NDTIELLDK
-86 RYGVKTKIERG
+86 YGVKTKIERG

-108 DVTKALSAYMLDY
+108 DVTKALIAYMNEC
-121 GVNILLNTE
+121 GVKILLNTE

-135 SENGNVTG
+135 SENGSVSG
-143 VNIINADGNK
+143 VNIINSDGSK

-176 GDGYRFARALGHNII
+176 GDGYRFARALGHNIV

-199 LNLFEGVSDLAGV
+199 FNLFDGVSDLAGV
-212 TLKNVQ
+212 TLKNIQ
-218 LKIVSKDCKPVYL
+218 LKIFDKNDKAIYSE
-231 DFGELLFTH
+231 FGEILFTH

-249 TASSKLNN
+249 TASSVLNHL
-257 IDISGYKAII
+257 DLSGLKVVI

-287 KTKNKMLKNA
+287 KTKNKMLKNS

-307 HRIIKSANIDGNRY
+307 RRIIKNASIDENKY

-335 SIKNLT
+335 SVKNLS
-341 FTIKHLG
+341 FTIKQLG

-362 KQINPKSMQS
+362 KEISPKSMQS

-382 EVIDVDALTGGYN
+382 EIIDVDALTGGYN
-395 MQIALSSGY
+395 MQIAFSSGY
-404 LAGLLVEQL
+404 LAGLLIE

>member
-21 ESGNTVTLIEKNE
+21 ESGNSVTLIEKNE

-61 VIRNFNFMRS
+61 VVRNFNFMRS
-71 AFSRFDS
+71 AFSKFDS

-86 RYGVKTKIERG
+86 KYDVKTKIERG

-108 DVTKALSAYMLDY
+108 DVTKALTAYMNDF
-121 GVNILLNTE
+121 GVKILLNTE

-135 SENGNVTG
+135 SENGRVSG
-143 VNIINADGNK
+143 VNIVNSDGVK

-199 LNLFEGVSDLAGV
+199 FNLFEGVSDLAGV

-218 LKIVSKDCKPVYL
+218 LKIL
-231 DFGELLFTH
+231 DNNDKTIYSEFGEILFTH

-249 TASSKLNN
+249 TASSVLNHL
-257 IDISGYKAII
+257 DLSGYKAII

-287 KTKNKMLKNA
+287 KTKNKMLKNS

-307 HRIIKSANIDGNRY
+307 RRIIKYASIDENKY

-335 SIKNLT
+335 SIKNLY
-341 FTIKHLG
+341 FTIKQLG

-362 KQINPKSMQS
+362 KEINPKSMQS

-395 MQIALSSGY
+395 IQIALSSGY
-404 LAGLLVEQL
+404 LAGLLIE

>member
-21 ESGNTVTLIEKNE
+21 ESGNSVTLIEKNE

-48 NVTNADTASFADN
+48 NVTNADTASFSDN
-61 VIRNFNFMRS
+61 VIRNYNFMRS
-71 AFSRFDS
+71 AFSKFDS
-78 NDTIELLE
+78 NDTIELLDK
-86 RYGVKTKIERG
+86 YGVKTKIERG

-108 DVTKALSAYMLDY
+108 DITKALTAYMSEF
-121 GVNILLNTE
+121 GVKILLNTD

-135 SENGNVTG
+135 SENASVSG
-143 VNIINADGNK
+143 VNIINSDGNK
-153 QFLKA
+153 QFLNA

-176 GDGYRFARALGHNII
+176 GDGYRFARALGHNIV

-199 LNLFEGVSDLAGV
+199 FNLFDGVSDLAGV
-212 TLKNVQ
+212 TLKNIQ
-218 LKIVSKDCKPVYL
+218 LKIFDKNDKAIYSE
-231 DFGELLFTH
+231 FGEILFTH

-249 TASSKLNN
+249 TASSILNH
-257 IDISGYKAII
+257 IDLSGLKVVI

-287 KTKNKMLKNA
+287 KTKNKMLKNS

-307 HRIIKSANIDGNRY
+307 RRIIKNASIDENKY

-335 SIKNLT
+335 SIKNLS
-341 FTIKHLG
+341 FTIKQLG

-362 KQINPKSMQS
+362 KEISPKSMQS

-382 EVIDVDALTGGYN
+382 EIIDVDALTGGYN

-404 LAGLLVEQL
+404 LAGLLIE

>member
-1 MEVIVIGGGA
+1 MEIVVIGGGA
-11 AGMIAAARAA
+11 AGMIASARAA
-21 ESGNTVTLIEKNE
+21 ESGNIVTLIEKNE

-48 NVTNADTASFADN
+48 NVTNSDTTSFADN

-86 RYGVKTKIERG
+86 KYGVKTKIERG
-97 NRVFPCSDKAS
+97 NRVFPYSDKAS
-108 DVTKALSAYMLDY
+108 DITKALTSYMLDY
-121 GVNILLNTE
+121 GVKILLNTE

-135 SENGNVTG
+135 SENGIVIG
-143 VNIINADGNK
+143 VNIINADGSK
-153 QFLKA
+153 QFIKA

-191 TPKPSLVG
+191 APRPSLVG
-199 LNLFEGVSDLAGV
+199 FNLFETVSDLAGV

-218 LKIVSKDCKPVYL
+218 LKIVGKDDKTVYS
-231 DFGELLFTH
+231 DFGEILFTH

-249 TASSKLNN
+249 TASSILNS
-257 IDISGYKAII
+257 IDISGFKAII

-281 ILSDFE
+281 ILSDFD
-287 KTKNKMLKNA
+287 KTKNRMLKNS

-307 HRIIKSANIDGNRY
+307 RRIIKSADINEDKY
-321 VNCLSKEERKALVK
+321 VNCLSKDERKSLVK
-335 SIKNLT
+335 SIKNLK
-341 FTIKHLG
+341 FTIKQLG

-372 KLINGLYFAG
+372 KLISGLYFAG

-404 LAGLLVEQL
+404 LAGLLIG

>member
-48 NVTNADTASFADN
+48 NVTNSDTTSFADN

-135 SENGNVTG
+135 SENGNVIG

-153 QFLKA
+153 QFIKA

-191 TPKPSLVG
+191 TPRPSLVG
-199 LNLFEGVSDLAGV
+199 FNLFEGVSDLAGV

-218 LKIVSKDCKPVYL
+218 LKIVSKDDKAVYL
-231 DFGELLFTH
+231 DFGEMLFTH

-287 KTKNKMLKNA
+287 KTKNKMLKNS

-307 HRIIKSANIDGNRY
+307 HGIIKNANIDENKY

-341 FTIKHLG
+341 FTIRHLG

-372 KLINGLYFAG
+372 KLIKGLYFAG

-404 LAGLLVEQL
+404 LAGLLVE